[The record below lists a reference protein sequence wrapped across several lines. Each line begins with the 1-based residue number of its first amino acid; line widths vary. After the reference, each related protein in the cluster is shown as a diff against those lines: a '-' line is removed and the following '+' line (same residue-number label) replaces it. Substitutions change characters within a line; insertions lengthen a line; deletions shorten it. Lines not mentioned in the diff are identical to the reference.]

1 MTGPR
6 EQSVARASRK
16 VLQAAGAFVHKPD
29 PRALKGVPDDH
40 ATYMGRSV
48 YLEYKRP
55 YGGVLS
61 PMQRHR
67 GEQIQAAGGV
77 WLVVTDAQQV
87 RDALAAIDLESD
99 QAGRGKKAA

>member
-16 VLQAAGAFVHKPD
+16 VLHAAGAFVHKPD

-40 ATYMGRSV
+40 ATYRGRS
-48 YLEYKRP
+48 LFCEYKRP
-55 YGGVLS
+55 TGGRLT

-67 GEQIQAAGGV
+67 GEQIIAAGGI

-87 RDALAAIDLESD
+87 RDAIAAIDLEMD
-99 QAGRGKKAA
+99 P